1 MVLEP
6 SAQGKVFTLCEYA
19 GIDGDIDDPYG
30 GDAEEYEECAKQ
42 LYDALEKVADRI
54 ESDTHNS

>member
-6 SAQGKVFTLCEYA
+6 SAQGKTFTLCEYA

-30 GDAEEYEECAKQ
+30 GDTEEYKQCAAQ
-42 LYDALEKVADRI
+42 LYAALEKVADRI
-54 ESDTHNS
+54 EADADNA